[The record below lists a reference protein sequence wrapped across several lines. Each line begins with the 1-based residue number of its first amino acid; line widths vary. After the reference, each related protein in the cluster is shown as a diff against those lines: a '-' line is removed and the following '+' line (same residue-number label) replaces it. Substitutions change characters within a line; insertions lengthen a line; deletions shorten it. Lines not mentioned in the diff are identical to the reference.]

1 MQKKTVIFVS
11 AALALLGLG
20 SCVTAPPSGSTASSS
35 GYQGGDSNVYPP
47 EINAW
52 LAQNGDKAIIGVG
65 ISELPRTTDALRQ
78 ARTLALQDLAA
89 NIQSE
94 VASITKD
101 FVSAQEAR
109 GQTER
114 VAEFNE
120 GIGLKVQQTIEGAQS
135 LGPYKMNNETWVAR
149 YILLEPLQETIRDV
163 IKETFQETDDQI
175 NKMLGL

>member
-1 MQKKTVIFVS
+1 MKKK
-11 AALALLGLG
+11 AALLVSLVLAVFWLG
-20 SCVTAPPSGSTASSS
+20 SCATAPSSGSTASST
-35 GYQGGDSNVYPP
+35 GAPAGSNVYPP
-47 EINAW
+47 EINQW
-52 LAQNGDKAIIGVG
+52 IAQNGDKAIIGVG
-65 ISELPRTTDALRQ
+65 ISELPRTSDALRQ

-89 NIQSE
+89 NVRSE

-114 VAEFNE
+114 VANFNE
-120 GIGLKVQQTIEGAQS
+120 GIGIKVEQTLEGAQS

>member
-1 MQKKTVIFVS
+1 MNKKAVVLVS
-11 AALALLGLG
+11 AVLALFLLG
-20 SCVTAPPSGSTASSS
+20 SCATAPQSGSGSPASSAPA
-35 GYQGGDSNVYPP
+35 GSNLYPP
-47 EINAW
+47 EINDW
-52 LAQNGDKAIIGVG
+52 IAQNGDKAIIGVG
-65 ISELPRTTDALRQ
+65 ISELPRTSDALRQ

-135 LGPYKMNNETWVAR
+135 LGPYQINNEVWVAR
-149 YILLEPLQETIRDV
+149 YILKEPLQETIRDV